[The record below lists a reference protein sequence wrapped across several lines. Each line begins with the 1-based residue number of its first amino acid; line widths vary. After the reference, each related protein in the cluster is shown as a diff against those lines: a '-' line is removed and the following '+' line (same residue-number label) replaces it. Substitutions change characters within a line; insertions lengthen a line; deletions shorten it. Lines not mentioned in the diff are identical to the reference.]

1 MSDKYGHVVGEVDD
15 IEHETLK
22 WLNVLDAL
30 KDVDKR
36 REEEREIQKK
46 EENTNNGWIRS
57 LQKAIIKVLLVN

>member
-1 MSDKYGHVVGEVDD
+1 MSDKYGHVVAEVDD
-15 IEHETLK
+15 IEHEALK
-22 WLNVLDAL
+22 WLNVSDAI

-36 REEEREIQKK
+36 RKEEGEIQKK